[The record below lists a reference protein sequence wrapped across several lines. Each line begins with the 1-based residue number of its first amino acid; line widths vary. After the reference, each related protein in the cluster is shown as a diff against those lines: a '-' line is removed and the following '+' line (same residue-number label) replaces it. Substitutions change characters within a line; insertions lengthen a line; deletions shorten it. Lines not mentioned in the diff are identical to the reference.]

1 MLLDTVLEH
10 PSISTLMQVM
20 LVDTAE
26 LRMLDV
32 GMIFTGEQVELGHWI
47 VRYVRIEKVPKH

>member
-32 GMIFTGEQVELGHWI
+32 GMIFTGEQVELGH
-47 VRYVRIEKVPKH
+47 